1 MNLYVISDVHLG
13 SAECD
18 EELFQH
24 NLQAIKEDPL
34 ARVILNGDLL
44 QNDLRGSTGD
54 IYKQKYPPSK
64 QKRIMRQ
71 YLEPIAEKILGM
83 IGGNHDEF
91 RTQEDATPILDIAE
105 WLDVPYLEGEGLFKI
120 PVGARPNGKP
130 YPYTV
135 YCTHGSS
142 GGRTM
147 GAVTNALH
155 RLGDIVL
162 ADVYCIGHTHKPLV
176 FPDSY
181 YVPDLRN
188 NKVHKKIRY
197 YVNTGSYQKRGMYP
211 IIKNMRPVVLM
222 TPKIVLSGTER
233 KVNVIL

>member
-13 SAECD
+13 SIDCD

-24 NLQAIKEDPL
+24 NLQVIKEDPL

-44 QNDLRGSTGD
+44 QNDLRGSKGD

-83 IGGNHDEF
+83 IGGNHDEL

-105 WLDVPYLEGEGLFKI
+105 WLGVPYLEGEGLFKI

-130 YPYTV
+130 YPYIV

-147 GAVTNALH
+147 GAVANALH

-162 ADVYCIGHTHKPLV
+162 ADVYCIGHTHKPLM

-188 NKVHKKIRY
+188 NKVHEKIRY
-197 YVNTGSYQKRGMYP
+197 YVNTGSYQKRGLYP
-211 IIKNMRPVVLM
+211 ITKNMRPVVLM
-222 TPKIVLSGTER
+222 TPKIILSGTER